1 MFPLFVSVRI
11 QRLSEREMF
20 KQEQVTEL
28 HNFKQGK
35 KEMKNTRHDQVNMQ
49 FDWITPSG
57 DQSIFNQDCA
67 FNRWVGIDL
76 MCTGKQKQASYV
88 KPLEEFEATKRRTKS
103 MGHR

>member
-11 QRLSEREMF
+11 QRLSEREVY

-49 FDWITPSG
+49 FD
-57 DQSIFNQDCA
+57 
-67 FNRWVGIDL
+67 
-76 MCTGKQKQASYV
+76 
-88 KPLEEFEATKRRTKS
+88 
-103 MGHR
+103 